1 MRQKEFRTWLCQ
13 AKGLKESTAGSRVC
27 NCVTVEKYVGSLD
40 VLFKEEQFSALLSN
54 FSYSKEDQRHN
65 RPPRHAVPIDGDI
78 YNGTATLRSAIRLY
92 QEFLAAGS
100 GLPLSEAVIPRQSRQ
115 RIKAAG
121 GWPEWE
127 LPLPDAILKMV
138 RVVTPYVR
146 FLHPDIVGA
155 IVENNEK
162 NRFAWRKKL
171 ISRGIDPDY
180 YLWEKSSCTFPGI
193 RRYTGSKEIAYYRKQ
208 ITQDNF
214 QVSDALCLDD
224 NSFPKHL
231 WSFLFRGKVFQN
243 FGPEGYSLA
252 HLADHKDYK
261 NRRDEEFEIIG
272 EAPEK
277 LYGLYSSASNTAYMP
292 SNLLKLTDFNSE
304 TRLLLLNKA
313 QDLYGKICN
322 ILPPSLRVKQPAPEW
337 NLGDFEWADPV
348 GAGASLDSFFEFRF
362 NAINV
367 L

>member
-1 MRQKEFRTWLCQ
+1 MRQEEFRVWLCQ
-13 AKGLKESTAGSRVC
+13 VKGYKASTAGSRVS
-27 NCVTVEKYVGSLD
+27 NCMTVEKHEGPLD
-40 VLFKEEQFSALLSN
+40 ALFKRDQFSALLGKL
-54 FSYSKEDQRHN
+54 SYSKEDQHQSH
-65 RPPRHAVPIDGDI
+65 PPRHVIPIDGDI

-92 QEFLAAGS
+92 QEFLGTES
-100 GLPLSEAVIPRQSRQ
+100 VQPLAELVMPPQPQTRKKATGDWPIWEIPSSDT
-115 RIKAAG
+115 A
-121 GWPEWE
+121 
-127 LPLPDAILKMV
+127 LKMV
-138 RVVTPYVR
+138 KMVTPYVR

-171 ISRGIDPDY
+171 ISRGIDPDF
-180 YLWEKSSCTFPGI
+180 YLWEKSSCAFPGI

-208 ITQDNF
+208 IAQDNF
-214 QVSDALCLDD
+214 QVSDALRLDD

-292 SNLLKLTDFNSE
+292 TNLLKLTDFNSE

-313 QDLYGKICN
+313 QDLYGEICN